1 MAGSNLSNTLVLEH
15 YGVLI
20 APEGPGWKTIKC
32 PFHEDKNA
40 SARSN
45 GYGFLCNGCGVKG
58 DALAL
63 IMERESVGYLDS
75 VRIYEEITGESSQ
88 KLQRTTTR
96 QRPRFDVSGETR
108 DYERDGG
115 LFQSWSRRDS

>member
-1 MAGSNLSNTLVLEH
+1 MSKELSNVLILEH

-20 APEGPGWKTIKC
+20 APEGPGWRTIKC
-32 PFHEDKNA
+32 PFHADSRA

-45 GYGFLCNGCGVKG
+45 GKGFICNGCGIKG

-63 IMERESVGYLDS
+63 IMGQENCGYLDS
-75 VRIYEEITGESSQ
+75 IRIYEELTGESLP

-96 QRPRFDVSGETR
+96 QRVSFDVPSETR

-115 LFQSWSRRDS
+115 LFSSWSSRDS

>member
-1 MAGSNLSNTLVLEH
+1 MEGNNLTNVKVLEH

-32 PFHEDKNA
+32 PFHPDKNA

-45 GYGFLCNGCGVKG
+45 GKGFICNGCGVKG

-63 IMERESVGYLDS
+63 IMEQENCGYLDS
-75 VRIYEEITGESSQ
+75 VDKYEEISGESVQ

-96 QRPRFDVSGETR
+96 KRVSFDLSSE
-108 DYERDGG
+108 
-115 LFQSWSRRDS
+115 